1 MGEVGSEEAVGG
13 GFGGVELLGVGGV
26 AQELPQ
32 PGPAWVPA
40 EPSAWSVV
48 CSFEPS
54 RWETAAAA
62 ASAPAVPV
70 VWKTL

>member
-1 MGEVGSEEAVGG
+1 VGEVGSEEAVGG

-32 PGPAWVPA
+32 PGRLGTSRA
-40 EPSAWSVV
+40 ERVV